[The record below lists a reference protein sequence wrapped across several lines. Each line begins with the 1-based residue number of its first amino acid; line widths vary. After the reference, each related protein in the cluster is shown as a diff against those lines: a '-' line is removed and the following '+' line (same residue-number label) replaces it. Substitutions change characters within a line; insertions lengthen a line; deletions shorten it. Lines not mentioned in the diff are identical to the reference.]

1 MNGLTFL
8 GSYKIGFWK
17 SNKLHGKAKYVN
29 RNGCAYEGEWAMG
42 KKDGEGS
49 EIYIDSDGKS
59 NYVGQ
64 FIYDKKHGKGVYQC
78 AAYTYNGEFDKG
90 QVNGYGKMTWTG
102 GKKLYTGSWYM
113 GKRHGKGRYEKKGQ
127 FMYEI
132 FGFWVI

>member
-1 MNGLTFL
+1 
-8 GSYKIGFWK
+8 
-17 SNKLHGKAKYVN
+17 VN

-49 EIYIDSDGKS
+49 EIYVDSDGKS

-78 AAYTYNGEFDKG
+78 TAYTYNGEFDKG

-127 FMYEI
+127 FMYES
-132 FGFWVI
+132 FFFLVKE